1 MPNNYSRDKDSQN
14 KISSSIKKLEGNYE
28 LIQSTDNIN
37 SLDKQLNLSKVTY
50 DEVNLIFDT
59 FEKNYN
65 KIENF
70 YNQNPKTKL
79 NLIFTEYKLL
89 KTEFNNQQKIINESF
104 QQISN
109 FHTKRKRD

>member
-1 MPNNYSRDKDSQN
+1 MPNNFFLEIRIVKN

-28 LIQSTDNIN
+28 LIQSTDSIN

-50 DEVNLIFDT
+50 DEVNLILDT

-70 YNQNPKTKL
+70 YNQNPK
-79 NLIFTEYKLL
+79 N
-89 KTEFNNQQKIINESF
+89 KT
-104 QQISN
+104 
-109 FHTKRKRD
+109 